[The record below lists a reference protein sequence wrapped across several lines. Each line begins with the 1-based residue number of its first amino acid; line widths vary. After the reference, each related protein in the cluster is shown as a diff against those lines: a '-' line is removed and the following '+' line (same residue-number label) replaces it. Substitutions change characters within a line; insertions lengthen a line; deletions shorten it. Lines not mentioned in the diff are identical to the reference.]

1 MTIHMNLYSRWKT
14 DIIRVERHPLLP
26 KKKMRSQTQAVHLEQ
41 GVMPMKSEERGSWQR
56 ADSVSYIM
64 LALGAI
70 FTTILMVYFLLKI
83 DVLMGWPEGAVVI
96 GVLTIGSTS
105 LVVVL
110 GVIGIRRWG
119 RTLGRPFPMG
129 SGDAIKFVE
138 AVLTEKGIAYQK
150 NRVRPP
156 WFCLAKPCAIL
167 NLEQWDLKIEI
178 FGNKAPFSWIYV
190 GKSTDKN
197 KIYVKELLKA
207 LDRASRPAILDS
219 K

>member
-1 MTIHMNLYSRWKT
+1 
-14 DIIRVERHPLLP
+14 
-26 KKKMRSQTQAVHLEQ
+26 
-41 GVMPMKSEERGSWQR
+41 
-56 ADSVSYIM
+56 M

-83 DVLMGWPEGAVVI
+83 DVLMGRPEGAVVI

-129 SGDAIKFVE
+129 SRDAIKFVE

-156 WFCLAKPCAIL
+156 WFCLAKRCAIL